1 MNQSHRTLLTL
12 LLALSL
18 LTIPAL
24 LVLKSTFDAGSDR
37 MGSMPGMAGGM
48 PQPVTSPPVGGS
60 PGAGGG
66 YGELAP
72 AALWQALAAKD
83 FVLIN
88 VHVPYEGEIAGTDA
102 FIPYDRIGGDTARLP
117 ADRGAAIVLY
127 CRTGRMSA
135 EAAATLVSLGYTN
148 VRDLAGG
155 MESWQAQGYPLQELS
170 QR

>member
-48 PQPVTSPPVGGS
+48 PQPVTSPPIGSS

-66 YGELAP
+66 YGELSP
-72 AALWQALAAKD
+72 AALRQALTAKD

-88 VHVPYEGEIAGTDA
+88 RVA
-102 FIPYDRIGGDTARLP
+102 
-117 ADRGAAIVLY
+117 
-127 CRTGRMSA
+127 S
-135 EAAATLVSLGYTN
+135 
-148 VRDLAGG
+148 
-155 MESWQAQGYPLQELS
+155 
-170 QR
+170 